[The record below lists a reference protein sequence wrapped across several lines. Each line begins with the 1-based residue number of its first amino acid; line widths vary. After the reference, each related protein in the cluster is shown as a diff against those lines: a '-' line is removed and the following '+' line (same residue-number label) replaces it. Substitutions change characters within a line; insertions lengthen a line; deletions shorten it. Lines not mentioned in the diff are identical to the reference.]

1 MSKEIKY
8 GDCYMYPIPK
18 MNEIIK
24 GITDSAAQTDETV
37 ESLNTAVEEITDNV
51 TQMSEIVDS
60 LNTVKTGSIEA
71 VEGFTFSE
79 LEVKQHGKIVNISG
93 YVTATNNWA
102 ATETTIGSLTGV
114 DKPTKNKRILCGSGT
129 AAYSAVNSAYMMIS
143 SAGNII
149 VRVPTAANK
158 VLIFNECYIVE

>member
-1 MSKEIKY
+1 MREINY

-18 MNEIIK
+18 MNKIIK
-24 GITDSAAQTDETV
+24 GITDNAAKTAETV
-37 ESLNTAVEEITDNV
+37 ESLNAAMEDLTDDV
-51 TQMSEIVDS
+51 TQMSETVGI

-93 YVTATNNWA
+93 YVTAAENWA
-102 ATETTIGSLTGV
+102 ASEVTIGSVTGV
-114 DKPTKNKRILCGSGT
+114 DKPTKNKRTLCGSGT
-129 AAYSAVNSAYMMIS
+129 AAYSAVNAAYMMLS
-143 SAGNII
+143 TTGAVI

-158 VLIFNECYIVE
+158 VLTFNVCYIVE